1 MTLFEHILIEGR
13 VDDFKKL
20 LSRKFNS
27 SYLEK
32 IINRDTSKNHKNLLW
47 IGKMLLSEP
56 DLNDEDLFK
65 NLEIFNKVGRS
76 ADLYSFRDYSSFLK
90 FLQQRSKEVQMGKM
104 ALIKA
109 GSHTIKDDK
118 RWLVV
123 VPMTHDASK
132 YFGGGTSWCIST
144 SNDTYWNDYYHENT
158 IIMIKDRTKKPDDPL
173 FKVAIV
179 GNAHDELW
187 SVQNDDK
194 ESKIR
199 ELSRHTK
206 LWDTNDRQL
215 SQSTEDNYLA
225 NLPEDLIDDI
235 INYMNDDDIYER
247 QHERYYNLAY
257 ERFQD
262 DGRDLLLKEL
272 FDATVDYLNVD
283 TDIDR
288 DEFDEIMGKQF
299 ADEVQDGDWNQF
311 LSQLWSACISHQ
323 GVDDDSFYPS
333 ISKREIKNLISDTE
347 YSYETYFDLAKEVL
361 KDDDISNMDD
371 IIKDYLK
378 RSEDERYDPYLV
390 LKRQSNQLEGTNYT
404 DILYNSMKMYNAK
417 NNPGVFQGQQAL
429 RLGNEFG
436 GIVNKFTPRN
446 IDDVIKVLSLNPRA
460 IDMVRWIQK
469 YRKDLRES
477 KKKSIKYKDFY
488 KL

>member
-13 VDDFKKL
+13 VDDFNKL
-20 LSRKFNS
+20 LFRKFNS
-27 SYLEK
+27 DYRQK

-47 IGKMLLSEP
+47 IGKMLMTEP

-65 NLEIFNKVGRS
+65 NLEIFNKVGRTT
-76 ADLYSFRDYSSFLK
+76 DLYSFRDYSSFLK

-144 SNDTYWNDYYHENT
+144 SNDTYWDDYYHENT

-199 ELSRHTK
+199 ELARHTR

-283 TDIDR
+283 TDIYG
-288 DEFDEIMGKQF
+288 DEFDEMMTKQF

-333 ISKREIKNLISDTE
+333 ISKRDIKNLISDTE

-371 IIKDYLK
+371 IIKASLK

-404 DILYNSMKMYNAK
+404 DILYNSVKIYNAR

-429 RLGNEFG
+429 KLGNEFG
-436 GIVNKFTPRN
+436 GIVNKFVPRN
-446 IDDVIKVLSLNPRA
+446 IDDVIKVLSVNPRA
-460 IDMVRWIQK
+460 IDMVNWIQK
-469 YRKDLRES
+469 YRKDLREA
-477 KKKSIKYKDFY
+477 KKFKLKYKSFFN
-488 KL
+488 

>member
-13 VDDFKKL
+13 VDDFNKL
-20 LSRKFNS
+20 LARKFNS
-27 SYLEK
+27 DYRQK

-47 IGKMLLSEP
+47 IGKMLMTEP

-65 NLEIFNKVGRS
+65 NLEIFNKVGRTT
-76 ADLYSFRDYSSFLK
+76 DLYSFRDYSSFLK

-109 GSHTIKDDK
+109 GSHTLKDDK

-199 ELSRHTK
+199 ELARHTR

-283 TDIDR
+283 TDIYG
-288 DEFDEIMGKQF
+288 DEFDEMMTKQF

-333 ISKREIKNLISDTE
+333 ISKRDIKNLISDTE

-361 KDDDISNMDD
+361 KNDDISNMDD
-371 IIKDYLK
+371 IIKASLK

-404 DILYNSMKMYNAK
+404 DILYNSVKIYNAR

-429 RLGNEFG
+429 KLGNEFG
-436 GIVNKFTPRN
+436 GIVNKFVPRN
-446 IDDVIKVLSLNPRA
+446 IDDVIKVLSVNPRA
-460 IDMVRWIQK
+460 IDMVNWIQK
-469 YRKDLRES
+469 YRKDLREA
-477 KKKSIKYKDFY
+477 KKFKLKYKSFFN
-488 KL
+488 

>member
-13 VDDFKKL
+13 VDDFNKL
-20 LSRKFNS
+20 LARKFNS
-27 SYLEK
+27 DYRQK

-47 IGKMLLSEP
+47 IGKMLMTEP

-65 NLEIFNKVGRS
+65 NLEIFNKVGRTT
-76 ADLYSFRDYSSFLK
+76 DLYSFRDYSSFLK

-144 SNDTYWNDYYHENT
+144 SNDTYWDDYYHENT

-199 ELSRHTK
+199 ELARHTR

-283 TDIDR
+283 TDIYG
-288 DEFDEIMGKQF
+288 DEFDEMMTKQF

-323 GVDDDSFYPS
+323 GVDDDNFYPS

-371 IIKDYLK
+371 IIKASLK

-404 DILYNSMKMYNAK
+404 DILYNSVKIYNAR

-429 RLGNEFG
+429 KLGNEFG

-446 IDDVIKVLSLNPRA
+446 IDDVIKVLSVNPRA
-460 IDMVRWIQK
+460 IDMVNWIQK
-469 YRKDLRES
+469 YRKDLREA
-477 KKKSIKYKDFY
+477 KKFKLKYKSFFN
-488 KL
+488 

>member
-13 VDDFKKL
+13 VDDFNKL
-20 LSRKFNS
+20 LARKFNS
-27 SYLEK
+27 DYRQK

-47 IGKMLLSEP
+47 IGKMLMTEP

-65 NLEIFNKVGRS
+65 NLEIFNKVGRTT
-76 ADLYSFRDYSSFLK
+76 DLYSFRDYPSFLK

-311 LSQLWSACISHQ
+311 LSQLWSACISNQ

-333 ISKREIKNLISDTE
+333 ISKRDIKNLISDTE

-371 IIKDYLK
+371 IIKASLK
-378 RSEDERYDPYLV
+378 RSEDEKYDPYLI

-404 DILYNSMKMYNAK
+404 DILFNSAKIYNAR

-429 RLGNEFG
+429 KLGNEFG

-446 IDDVIKVLSLNPRA
+446 IDDVIKVLSVNPRA

-469 YRKDLRES
+469 YRKDLREA
-477 KKKSIKYKDFY
+477 KKFKLKYRDFY

>member
-13 VDDFKKL
+13 VDDFNKL
-20 LSRKFNS
+20 LARKFNS
-27 SYLEK
+27 DYRQK

-47 IGKMLLSEP
+47 IGKMLMTEP

-65 NLEIFNKVGRS
+65 NLEIFNKVGRTT
-76 ADLYSFRDYSSFLK
+76 DLYSFRDYSSFLK

-144 SNDTYWNDYYHENT
+144 SNDTYWDDYYHENT

-199 ELSRHTK
+199 ELARHTR

-283 TDIDR
+283 TDIYG
-288 DEFDEIMGKQF
+288 DEFDEMMTKQF

-371 IIKDYLK
+371 IIKASLK

-404 DILYNSMKMYNAK
+404 DILYNSVKIYNAR

-429 RLGNEFG
+429 KLGNEFG
-436 GIVNKFTPRN
+436 GIVNKFVPRN
-446 IDDVIKVLSLNPRA
+446 IDDVIKVLSVNPRA
-460 IDMVRWIQK
+460 IDMVNWIQK
-469 YRKDLRES
+469 YRKDLREA
-477 KKKSIKYKDFY
+477 KKFKLKYKSFFN
-488 KL
+488 